1 MMSDSRKTEVN
12 LKGEALDIARATGIK
27 GDSLLY
33 EKDSFNF
40 KYSETESNAMSYFG
54 KDYMDLSDEYKK
66 FLEEDK
72 KGREAEKALE
82 EMQNSQKQDETKS
95 LYNWMKPEETIFDQ
109 LLSNAEELKK
119 RLLELLKELFGYE
132 DDGKDYLSDLKG
144 LNFENPQVTPLVD
157 SGGQARG
164 MRISYE
170 RKEFKYSKET
180 VKFQASGYVQTEDG
194 KFISLDLNFHS
205 KNVEMSLSRDRID
218 IDLNKYQADPLII
231 NLDGKHHGLSN
242 ITIDFDL
249 DVDGVMDRISFAREG
264 AGFLALDKNGDGKI
278 NDGTELFGPQSGN
291 GFKDLAVHDED
302 GNGWIDENDSVFK
315 DLKIWT
321 LADGEQTLIS
331 LKEAGVGAIHLG
343 YATTNMQV
351 MNDRQ
356 DARGTLRSTGIFLK
370 ETGEVGS
377 VQHIDLT
384 L

>member
-1 MMSDSRKTEVN
+1 MRSESNKKEVN
-12 LKGEALDIARATGIK
+12 LRGDALEIAKATGIK
-27 GDSLLY
+27 GESLLY

-40 KYSETESNAMSYFG
+40 KYSETNSAAMSYFG

-66 FLEEDK
+66 FLEDDK

-82 EMQNSQKQDETKS
+82 EMNNSQKKYDTKS
-95 LYNWMKPEETIFDQ
+95 IYDFMKPEETIFDK
-109 LLSNAEELKK
+109 LAANAEELKK
-119 RLLELLKELFGYE
+119 RLLELLNELLGYE
-132 DDGKDYLSDLKG
+132 NDGKDYLSDLKA
-144 LNFENPQVTPLVD
+144 LNFDSPQVTPVMD
-157 SGGQARG
+157 GGGQARG
-164 MRISYE
+164 IRVSYE

-205 KNVEMSLSRDRID
+205 KNVEMSLSREKID
-218 IDLNKYQADPLII
+218 FNKYQADPLII

-321 LADGEQTLIS
+321 LADGEPTLIS

-351 MNDRQ
+351 MNESQ
-356 DARGTLRSTGIFLK
+356 DSRGTLRSTGVFLK

-377 VQHIDLT
+377 LQHIDLT